1 MELPQPPSTTKIKV
15 SKERWL
21 NTPIQYEE
29 DYYMKN
35 IIELM
40 SQKLYD
46 WISSKN
52 DLSVNTD
59 YETFHN
65 KLIEN
70 MYQKIH

>member
-1 MELPQPPSTTKIKV
+1 MELPIPITTIKI
-15 SKERWL
+15 SKEKWL
-21 NTPIQYEE
+21 NTPIQYE
-29 DYYMKN
+29 DDLYMKN
-35 IIELM
+35 IVELM

-65 KLIEN
+65 KLTEV
-70 MYQKIH
+70 MYQKIN